1 MNQALQKAQPH
12 CEPEHMDSEDNL
24 FVLYTSGSTGKP
36 KGVAHTTAG
45 YLLNATMVFVS
56 LYLVFYAIHIYLI
69 NIVWFYRQRTQH
81 STFNMETFT
90 VVLLIVVG

>member
-1 MNQALQKAQPH
+1 VFVFKRTGNGTPTVHERDIIMEQALQKASPH

-45 YLLNATMVFVS
+45 YLLSATMVRFFLS
-56 LYLVFYAIHIYLI
+56 CFLTL
-69 NIVWFYRQRTQH
+69 
-81 STFNMETFT
+81 
-90 VVLLIVVG
+90 